1 MYFIQRIASIL
12 SLIISSLLY
21 FGLYSFVNIYQ
32 KKKRVTLNENELI
45 VNYKPTN
52 MVFDINNTDSS
63 KSLLDSDSGF
73 DGEDW

>member
-1 MYFIQRIASIL
+1 LYFIQRIASIL

-73 DGEDW
+73 DGED